1 MRIDLREPLCEPRY
15 LAELFGVVPK
25 ARGIP
30 ATRILGIAT
39 DSKEVRSG
47 DLFLALRG
55 EKADG
60 SAYIPL
66 AIAAGAAAILTA
78 EPCDAFGDNVWY
90 FPCECAETAL
100 LSAAGA
106 WRERCG
112 ATVIAVTGSA
122 GKTTTK
128 EAIACVLG
136 DAPHNEGNYN
146 STVGMPLSVLSFPK
160 SKFWVCEL
168 GINHVGEMEKMSA
181 ALRPDIGV
189 ITNIGN
195 AHVGNFGDLQILQS
209 EKLKLSVGMRQTG
222 SLIMPL
228 ALKNIGISAPLCRIF
243 YVGEGKEADLALE
256 NIVMGTNGIRCD
268 LRYKNG
274 EITNLVWPIPG
285 SVGCGVLGLASAVG
299 VLCGRTAEEIV
310 QGVEKAARLP
320 MHTRVCTK
328 GEMLFLEDH
337 YNSSPEA
344 CLGALEALCHLSGKR
359 ERVAVFGDMLELGE
373 HSTGLHDALG
383 RTVCA
388 QGIEY
393 LFTYGKRAEQI
404 ARGAREA
411 GMSPSRIFSFT
422 VGEESLLAQT
432 LLKCV
437 AADAA
442 VLFKASRAMRME
454 RVVEEVR
461 SCFE

>member
-1 MRIDLREPLCEPRY
+1 MRIDLQEPLCDPYY

-25 ARGIP
+25 ACGTPIP
-30 ATRILGIAT
+30 RILGIAT
-39 DSKEVRSG
+39 DSKEVRQG
-47 DLFLALRG
+47 DLFLALQG

-60 SAYIPL
+60 SAYIPSAL
-66 AIAAGAAAILTA
+66 AAGAVAILTSV
-78 EPCDAFGDNVWY
+78 PCDAFCESVWL
-90 FPCECAETAL
+90 FSCECAEKAL
-100 LSAAGA
+100 LSAAKA
-106 WRERCG
+106 WRERCA

-146 STVGMPLSVLSFPK
+146 STIGMPLSVLSFPK

-181 ALRPDIGV
+181 ALCPDIGV
-189 ITNIGN
+189 ITNIGS
-195 AHVGNFGDLQILQS
+195 AHVGNFGDLQTLQA
-209 EKLKLSVGMRQTG
+209 EKLRLLVGMRETG
-222 SLIMPL
+222 SLVMPL
-228 ALKNIGISAPLCRIF
+228 ALKNIDLSASPCRIF

-256 NIVMGTNGIRCD
+256 NIVMDTRGMRCD
-268 LRYKNG
+268 LRYANG

-299 VLCGRTAEEIV
+299 VLCGKGAEEIAR
-310 QGVEKAARLP
+310 GLEKAAHLP

-344 CLGALEALCHLSGKR
+344 CLGALEALRYLSGNS
-359 ERVAVFGDMLELGE
+359 ERVAVLGDMLELGK
-373 HSTGLHDALG
+373 HSDALHNMLG
-383 RTVCA
+383 RAVCA
-388 QGIEY
+388 QGIDY
-393 LFTYGKRAEQI
+393 LFTYGKQAEQI
-404 ARGAREA
+404 ARGAREV
-411 GMSPSRIFSFT
+411 GMSASRIFSFS
-422 VGEESLLAQT
+422 VGEERLLAQT
-432 LLKCV
+432 LLSCV
-437 AADAA
+437 AANAA

-461 SCFE
+461 SRFE